1 MLKEILMAVSGHR
14 PIVKDKGE
22 SNNINFKWNFYVF
35 VNGGKTGFYVQILPV
50 GLRIPLIDSE
60 GF

>member
-1 MLKEILMAVSGHR
+1 MAVSGHR